1 MEERDYNEVYD
12 NGNNLLEVF
21 VHVGD
26 RKVFSATNR
35 KTRERKVFRTLQDLE
50 AFLYN
55 GGYHL
60 RISERGQ
67 VPVRNMALFCKRRIM
82 SITTRKDGSAR
93 EVSFTNGCWKSFTGW
108 VLDYNP
114 SENHEV
120 VVVRCNCQGAFINDM
135 GYKTVTVPIDNIII
149 LSDY

>member
-26 RKVFSATNR
+26 SKVFSATNR

-67 VPVRNMALFCKRRIM
+67 APVRNMALFCKRRIM
-82 SITTRKDGSAR
+82 SLTTRNDGGAR
-93 EVSFTNGCWKSFTGW
+93 EVCFLGGGKTFTGW

-120 VVVRCNCQGAFINDM
+120 VVVRCNCQGAYTNNA
-135 GYKTVTVPIDNIII
+135 GYKTVTVPIDNIVI
-149 LSDY
+149 LLDY

>member
-12 NGNNLLEVF
+12 NGSNLLEVF

-26 RKVFSATNR
+26 IKVFSATNC

-60 RISERGQ
+60 RISQRGQ
-67 VPVRNMALFCKRRIM
+67 MPVRNMALFCKRRIM
-82 SITTRKDGSAR
+82 SLTTRKDGSAR
-93 EVSFTNGCWKSFTGW
+93 EVCFTNGCWKSFTGW

-114 SENHEV
+114 CDNNEV
-120 VVVRCNCQGAFINDM
+120 IVRCNCQGAYTNVT

>member
-12 NGNNLLEVF
+12 NGNGLLEVF
-21 VHVGD
+21 VHIGD
-26 RKVFSATNR
+26 IKVFAATNR
-35 KTRERKVFRTLQDLE
+35 KTYERKVFRTLQDLE

-55 GGYHL
+55 GGYHIIMSD
-60 RISERGQ
+60 RRQ
-67 VPVRNMALFCKRRIM
+67 MFVRNMESHWKRNII
-82 SITTRKDGSAR
+82 SLTTRPDGGAR
-93 EVSFTNGCWKSFTGW
+93 EVCFLHSGKTCTGW

-120 VVVRCNCQGAFINDM
+120 VVRCNCQGAYTNDA
-135 GYKTVTVPIDNIII
+135 GYKTVTVPIENIVM

>member
-21 VHVGD
+21 VRVGLHTIYA
-26 RKVFSATNR
+26 ATNR

-55 GGYHL
+55 RGYHIIMSD
-60 RISERGQ
+60 RRQ
-67 VPVRNMALFCKRRIM
+67 MFMRNMEPNRLRNVVWV
-82 SITTRKDGSAR
+82 TTRLDGSPR
-93 EVSFTNGCWKSFTGW
+93 EVCFLHGGKIRTGW
-108 VLDYNP
+108 VLGVNEDNDN
-114 SENHEV
+114 ELT
-120 VVVRCNCQGAFINDM
+120 VRSNVAGAYTDTE
-135 GYKTVTVPIDNIII
+135 GYKIVSVPIENIVI